1 MELRQFVS
9 QALCDIVNGV
19 RDAQK
24 QTDSGTIVPSVAAT
38 FKSVET
44 GISELTS
51 IQFEVTVKTDE
62 RKGSE
67 AKLSVVAAVVGGS
80 VKGESGNSTGH
91 AAKLT
96 FRVPVKFP
104 RSE

>member
-1 MELRQFVS
+1 MELRLFVS

-19 RDAQK
+19 KDAQSA
-24 QTDSGTIVPSVAAT
+24 TDKGTIVPSVSSS

-44 GISELTS
+44 GISEVQS
-51 IQFEVTVKTDE
+51 IHFEVTVKSDE

-67 AKLSVVAAVVGGS
+67 AKLSVVAAIVGGS
-80 VKGESGNSTGH
+80 VKGESGNSAGY
-91 AAKLT
+91 AAKLE

-104 RSE
+104 RSK